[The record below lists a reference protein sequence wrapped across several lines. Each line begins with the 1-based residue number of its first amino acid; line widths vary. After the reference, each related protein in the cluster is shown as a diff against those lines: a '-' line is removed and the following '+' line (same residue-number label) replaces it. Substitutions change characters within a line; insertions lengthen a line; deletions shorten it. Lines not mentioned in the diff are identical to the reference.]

1 MACFVVSAA
10 ATVGVTAAKYVI
22 RHFEKKNELQP
33 VEPKEVKFGSEV
45 KWSTK
50 LAFLELTLW
59 SGSFILAGEHAFHGE
74 VVPYPPFLT
83 AMADPGDT
91 AEMLHEMGTVG
102 VAMLGALVLAWAV
115 GVFVVDLI
123 KYRKHKK
130 AKEMKLE
137 EAK

>member
-10 ATVGVTAAKYVI
+10 AAVGVTAAKYVV

-59 SGSFILAGEHAFHGE
+59 SGSFILAGEHALHGE
-74 VVPYPPFLT
+74 VTPFPPFLT
-83 AMADPGDT
+83 AMESAEDT

-102 VAMLGALVLAWAV
+102 VTMLAILVAAWAV
-115 GVFVVDLI
+115 GTFLVDFI
-123 KYRKHKK
+123 KYRKHMK
-130 AKEMKLE
+130 AQKP
-137 EAK
+137 EAKGAR